1 MEFRTRIPI
10 KEEQP
15 QINYESRAFL
25 TGSCFVENIGKK
37 FEFYQLRNLQ
47 NPLGILFHPF
57 AIENLC
63 SRMNSDFQY
72 SEADIFFRNERWH
85 CFEAHSAMSH
95 PDKAEFLQKLNQGL
109 KSSRAFLKE
118 TSHVI
123 LTPGTSWY
131 YRHLEQEKN
140 VANCHKVPQKEFE
153 KKLASVEEVK
163 QSLQNSV
170 RHLQQLA
177 PKASIIFTVSPVR
190 HLKDGLVE
198 NQRSKAHLIA
208 AVQDLVSE
216 FRDLRYFPSYELLM
230 DELRDYRFYAEDM
243 LHPGN
248 TAIDYIWEKFSEAWI
263 ADDSRQVMK
272 RVQKIRRGLAHRPF
286 NENSEA
292 HKSFLQQLQREISRL
307 QEEFPHILF

>member
-1 MEFRTRIPI
+1 MDFRTRVPI

-15 QINYESRAFL
+15 QVNYESRVFL

-37 FEFYQLRNLQ
+37 LEFYQFRNLQ

-57 AIENLC
+57 AIENLW
-63 SRMNSDFQY
+63 SRLNSDFEY
-72 SEADIFFRNERWH
+72 SEDDIFFRNERWH
-85 CFEAHSAMSH
+85 CFEAHSALSY
-95 PDKAEFLQKLNQGL
+95 PDKDEFLQKLNDEL
-109 KSSRAFLKE
+109 ESSRSFLRE
-118 TSHVI
+118 TSHII

-131 YRHLEQEKN
+131 YRHLGLEKS

-170 RHLQQLA
+170 EHLQKLA
-177 PKASIIFTVSPVR
+177 PEATIIFTVSPVR
-190 HLKDGLVE
+190 HLKDGVVQ

-208 AVQDLVSE
+208 AVQELVSE
-216 FRDLRYFPSYELLM
+216 TQDLRYFPSYELLM
-230 DELRDYRFYAEDM
+230 DELRDYRFYGEDM
-243 LHPGN
+243 LHPN
-248 TAIDYIWEKFSEAWI
+248 TTAVNYIWERFSENWI
-263 ADDSRQVMK
+263 SEDAQKLMQ
-272 RVQKIRRGLAHRPF
+272 RVEKVRNALAHRPF

-292 HKSFLQQLQREISRL
+292 HQNFLRRLESDIDKL